1 MKLYIV
7 RHAEAEEQE
16 NPAKDA
22 ARQLTARGRERMRAA
37 AAGMRRLHLTFEAIL
52 TSPLARAA
60 ETAAIIA
67 EAYDNKPSPKKFPSL
82 ETGIAPAQALTA
94 LAPFAHH
101 QHLMIVGHE
110 PQLSGLL
117 SLLLSGS
124 AELIHCDFKKGAC
137 AAVEVPDR
145 FERGAGTLLCMLTAR
160 QLSKMR
166 K

>member
-1 MKLYIV
+1 MPRQRSKRILQ
-7 RHAEAEEQE
+7 RMPRD
-16 NPAKDA
+16 NSPRGA
-22 ARQLTARGRERMRAA
+22 ASGCAA